1 MRGMS
6 TTSTE
11 HVLSTAASSIKKQGL
26 PALILGAMGVVF
38 GDIGTS
44 PLYAFREAFVG
55 SHAVNPTHD
64 NVLGILSMMLWA
76 LILVV
81 SLKYVVFIMRANN
94 KGEGGIMALIA
105 LIQRA
110 FRDDSRRRKALVTVG
125 LFGAALFYGDSMIT
139 PAISVLSAVE
149 GLEIA
154 APGLEAFVIPISLVI
169 LAGLFF
175 IQQRGT
181 GSVGAWFGPVM
192 LIWFA
197 VLSGLGLLSIVQT
210 PEVLAAINPKYAFYY
225 FQAHGLAGWT
235 ILGAVVLAVTGAEA
249 LYADMGHFGKTPIQ
263 IAWVALVFPGL
274 ILNYLG
280 QGALILRTPAAATNP
295 FYLLA
300 PEWALYPMIVLSTL
314 ATVIASQAVISGAFS
329 VTRQAIQL
337 GYLPRMQVRH
347 TSDSEIGQI
356 YIPSINR
363 ALFIGVAILVLGFQ
377 SSSNLASA
385 YGIAVTGTMAIDT
398 ILAFTVMWA
407 LHKWRLSVALTCM
420 GFFLLIDFAFLA
432 ANAPK
437 ILHGGWFPLLIGLI
451 VFTLLS
457 TWKRGRQILFERMQS
472 DDIDLAAFIEGIAAF
487 AHARVAGTA
496 IFLHATGKGVPHA
509 LLHNL
514 SHNKVLHERVFVL
527 TVVTEDVPLVPDID
541 RARIEPLGEGFYRM
555 QLHYGFR
562 EDPDIPAA
570 LALCTQQGTPFH
582 LMETSFFLSRETLI
596 ATQMPGMALW
606 REKLFV
612 WMTQNAE
619 SAMRFFKLP
628 VNRVLELGTQIEI

>member
-1 MRGMS
+1 M
-6 TTSTE
+6 
-11 HVLSTAASSIKKQGL
+11 
-26 PALILGAMGVVF
+26 LGAMGVVF

-44 PLYAFREAFVG
+44 PLYAFREAFIG
-55 SHAVNPTHD
+55 SHAVAPTPD
-64 NVLGILSMMLWA
+64 NVLGILSLMLWA

-105 LIQRA
+105 LVQRA
-110 FRDDSRRRKALVTVG
+110 FRDDSRRRLALVTIG

-149 GLEIA
+149 GLKIV
-154 APGLEAFVIPISLVI
+154 APGLKDFVIPISLLI

-175 IQQRGT
+175 IQHRGT
-181 GSVGAWFGPVM
+181 GSVGTWFGPVM
-192 LIWFA
+192 LVWFV
-197 VLSGLGLLSIVQT
+197 VLGGLGVISIVET
-210 PEVLAAINPKYAFYY
+210 PEVLAAIHPKYAVAY
-225 FQAHGLAGWT
+225 FQTHGLAGWT

-263 IAWVALVFPGL
+263 IGWVTLVFPGL
-274 ILNYLG
+274 TLNYLG
-280 QGALILRTPAAATNP
+280 QGALILRNPAAAENP

-300 PEWALYPMIVLSTL
+300 PEWALIPMILLATF

-356 YIPSINR
+356 YIPFINL
-363 ALFIGVAILVLGFQ
+363 ALFIGVVLLVLGFQ
-377 SSSNLASA
+377 SSSNLAAA
-385 YGIAVTGTMAIDT
+385 YGIAVTGTMLIDT
-398 ILAFTVMWA
+398 LLAFTVMWA
-407 LHKWRLSVALTCM
+407 LHKWRLWIALAWM

-437 ILHGGWFPLLIGLI
+437 ILHGGWVPILIGLV
-451 VFTLLS
+451 VFTLLA
-457 TWKRGRQILFERMQS
+457 TWKQGRKLLFERMQS
-472 DDIDLAAFIEGIAAF
+472 DDIDLTTFIEGIAAF
-487 AHARVAGTA
+487 SHERVAGTA

-514 SHNKVLHERVFVL
+514 SHNKVLHERVIVL
-527 TVVTEDVPLVPDID
+527 TVITEDIPVVPDID
-541 RARIEPLGEGFYRM
+541 HIWIESLGEGFYRM

-570 LALCTQQGTPFH
+570 LAQCAKQGMSFH
-582 LMETSFFLSRETLI
+582 MMETSFFLSRETLI
-596 ATQMPGMALW
+596 ATKMPGMALW